1 MASRRAGSDGSI
13 GAMENALGRYPV
25 SIVIPVA
32 WGEMDAMQHVNNV
45 VYLRWFESARIA
57 YFERSGLQSGLDD
70 LSVGPILAR
79 STVDYIPPVTYP
91 DTVRVEISVTKL
103 GRSSFEM
110 SYRLWSEALQ
120 KVAAKGD
127 AVIVNYDYQAGKS
140 VPLDDRIR
148 GAIHALEA
156 SAPARP
162 A

>member
-1 MASRRAGSDGSI
+1 MSH
-13 GAMENALGRYPV
+13 ALGRYPV
-25 SIVIPVA
+25 SLAIPVA

-57 YFERSGLQSGLDD
+57 YFEKAGLLSGLNEMT
-70 LSVGPILAR
+70 VGPILAR
-79 STVDYIPPVTYP
+79 STVDYLLPVTYP
-91 DTVRVEISVTKL
+91 DTVRVEIAVTKM

-127 AVIVNYDYQAGKS
+127 AVIVNYDYRAGKS
-140 VPLDDRIR
+140 APLDEKTRA
-148 GAIHALEA
+148 AIQALEA